1 MESPFHPVRRG
12 PWMRRMPNFGDL
24 HMSDVSRFDRR
35 LFSRRICRLE
45 TLVFRASIGKL
56 GRASAADDLPFV
68 LGPQFF
74 PNAGLNPLERWAIAV
89 RGLPSTLQIN
99 SKW

>member
-1 MESPFHPVRRG
+1 MGSPFHPVRRG
-12 PWMRRMPNFGDL
+12 PCMRRMPNFEDL
-24 HMSDVSRFDRR
+24 HMQQCLRFVRR

-56 GRASAADDLPFV
+56 GRASAAADLPFV

-74 PNAGLNPLERWAIAV
+74 PNAGINSLEGWAIAV

-99 SKW
+99 